1 MTKNIN
7 NTNSKKSLN
16 SNLNNPTNNTKKE
29 ETVMNNTNS
38 KKSLNSN
45 LNNTTN
51 NTTNNTKK
59 EETVMNNVNVTN
71 EALEKAN
78 QIQELLNKGYS
89 LAQAITLVG
98 VATHN
103 TTTKRDTIEFLKT
116 CNDISEV
123 RRLRK
128 IAYAKISKSAGKAD
142 AIARYQKEIE
152 AADRRLNELMADVY
166 SAATPWKRAMELGM
180 DADGAFNIFLQDY
193 KEQVDKSAES
203 IAKTLKLTNAAFK
216 TEVNSMKSE
225 LVDIPEE
232 LLESAGKRVRNND
245 MQVVTVLKRAAFIRK
260 HSAK

>member
-1 MTKNIN
+1 LSLSALLQAQRAQIILGWQPTAGRRIIMTKNI
-7 NTNSKKSLN
+7 
-16 SNLNNPTNNTKKE
+16 
-29 ETVMNNTNS
+29 NNTNS